1 MIRILWALFRVYN
14 TSLTNSYFERNMK
27 MIIRSMMVVLMLLIA
42 YPASAE
48 VDWEQAEQI
57 VKNLPC
63 SKGGTVDEFL
73 NSKATIPA
81 VEDLGWMVYPRDY
94 GFEAERLMLLNGT
107 MRLSYKWSVD
117 KHTGAAK
124 PINGKA
130 IEITR

>member
-1 MIRILWALFRVYN
+1 
-14 TSLTNSYFERNMK
+14 
-27 MIIRSMMVVLMLLIA
+27 MLLIA

-48 VDWEQAEQI
+48 VGWEEAEGI

-63 SKGGTVDEFL
+63 SKGGTVDAFL
-73 NSKATIPA
+73 NSKAAIPA

-94 GFEAERLMLLNGT
+94 GFEVERLMLLNGT

-117 KHTGAAK
+117 KHTGKAN

-130 IEITR
+130 IGITR